1 LYGDDAQ
8 KERPNDVGSRMA
20 ASESLSEKTR
30 SRSATA
36 TGASAD
42 CVRRRNRSFSL
53 SPVRGRWQP
62 DPDEPRGSKFP
73 AVGIVTCSNHAPG
86 LTTEEEPAR
95 QAPIETGVDEKGP
108 GRVRAL
114 VAQSSQ
120 SSHASCVLSS
130 SSCTSSSS

>member
-1 LYGDDAQ
+1 MTRRPSTTASTSLAAWPEPGAARPYFRVKLAP
-8 KERPNDVGSRMA
+8 ER
-20 ASESLSEKTR
+20 
-30 SRSATA
+30 
-36 TGASAD
+36 
-42 CVRRRNRSFSL
+42 RRRNHSFSL

-108 GRVRAL
+108 GRVRAI